1 MSRKGDYTVGAP
13 LAGIRVVEIA
23 SFVAV
28 PAAGALL
35 ADLGAEVI
43 KVEVPWGEIYRH
55 ARPRLAGFDNDFPA
69 SPPFQMDNR
78 GKKSLALD
86 LALPQAQ
93 EALSKVIATAD
104 IVITNVLPA
113 RLEKYGL
120 SPEGLREQRPELI
133 VGRLSGYGP
142 DGDRANDPAFDYTA
156 FWALSGLMDHLHDL
170 DAPPG
175 WMRPGIGDHSA
186 AMSLVVGLLAAL
198 RTRDAG
204 GKGQIVDVTLQQIGY
219 YINGNDTA
227 HTLVTG
233 ETPPRHDRRA
243 PRNPLWNHYR
253 CQDDRW
259 LFLVMIDSDR
269 YWPGFT
275 RSIGRPELA
284 KDERFS
290 DPVQRFRNNRE
301 LVILLDELFA
311 ERPLEKW
318 IEPMNAERLIWAPVR
333 TLAEATQDENAKR
346 NGGFAVVEHPE
357 YGRFKTVAPP
367 LRMSGHLME
376 GSSPAPALSADTAAV
391 LAEAGVDDET
401 IALLVA
407 VAD

>member
-1 MSRKGDYTVGAP
+1 MGAP

-69 SPPFQMDNR
+69 GPPFQMDNR

-93 EALSKVIATAD
+93 EALSQVIATAD

-120 SPEGLREQRPELI
+120 SPDALREKRPELI

-142 DGDRANDPAFDYTA
+142 EGDRANDPAFDYTA

-170 DAPPG
+170 DSPPG

-186 AMSLVVGLLAAL
+186 AMSLVVGILAAL
-198 RTRDAG
+198 RSRDVD
-204 GKGQIVDVTLQQIGY
+204 GKGQVIDVTLQQIGY

-227 HTLVTG
+227 LALVTG

-269 YWPGFT
+269 YWPAFT

-284 KDERFS
+284 EDERFN
-290 DPVQRFRNNRE
+290 DPSQRFRNSGE
-301 LVILLDELFA
+301 LVKTLDEIFA
-311 ERPLEKW
+311 ERPLGKW

-333 TLAEATQDENAKR
+333 TLAEAIHDENAEA
-346 NGGFAVVEHPE
+346 NGGFTVVDHPE
-357 YGRFKTVAPP
+357 YGTFKTVAPP
-367 LRMSGHLME
+367 LRMSGHEMD
-376 GSSPAPALSADTAAV
+376 GSNPAPVLSANTAEV
-391 LAEAGVDDET
+391 LAEAGVDEET